1 MDFASPVAFLF
12 QAFGHG
18 SGAVAPQQRKRWWW
32 RRRRRRRQRELAV
45 TELWFSAF
53 LAQSRD
59 TVSVSSLSPVTGNT
73 SPSSGEFELQRYIWG
88 HFQP

>member
-45 TELWFSAF
+45 TELWFPAF
-53 LAQSRD
+53 LAQSWILLFC
-59 TVSVSSLSPVTGNT
+59 SGFQHSWPSPGT
-73 SPSSGEFELQRYIWG
+73 L
-88 HFQP
+88 